1 MQKIRVCLRWLTA
14 AATLALLVVL
24 CWQCIDIY
32 LVGNSPANLDAQGV
46 HLNPVYSRETVDARI
61 KDLLPLLAGY
71 VLLVLCAL
79 AAEAGSQTAA
89 PRAALSPENRL
100 RLMKARAAELPEA
113 ALAEE
118 RCRRRLRIAAGM
130 ALLACAA
137 GACAYLLDGA
147 NFTSWDL
154 EMVMGQLLLYTG
166 PWAAAAF
173 AVMIGASWACGRS
186 MEREIAALKAV
197 PKSAPAQ
204 RSQRV
209 FPLGIVRMVI
219 FVVAAAFIVLGVMNG
234 GLYDVL
240 VKAINI
246 CTECIGLG

>member
-1 MQKIRVCLRWLTA
+1 MKVWKKNVTA
-14 AATLALLVVL
+14 AAVLVICSAMSL
-24 CWQCIDIY
+24 
-32 LVGNSPANLDAQGV
+32 
-46 HLNPVYSRETVDARI
+46 
-61 KDLLPLLAGY
+61 
-71 VLLVLCAL
+71 
-79 AAEAGSQTAA
+79 
-89 PRAALSPENRL
+89 
-100 RLMKARAAELPEA
+100 
-113 ALAEE
+113 
-118 RCRRRLRIAAGM
+118 
-130 ALLACAA
+130 
-137 GACAYLLDGA
+137 AYLLNGE

-173 AVMIGASWACGRS
+173 AVMIGASWACDRS

-209 FPLGIVRMVI
+209 FPMGIVRMVI